1 MKSDELNVV
10 AGTEHSN
17 FVTLS
22 ITILEIQ
29 VLDSVHL
36 TLC

>member
-1 MKSDELNVV
+1 MKSDELNDV
-10 AGTEHSN
+10 AGTEQSN
-17 FVTLS
+17 FVTLL